1 MRILI
6 VNTSEN
12 VGGAAVAANRLMEAL
27 NNNGVKAKMLVMK
40 KTTHHITV
48 VGLPHAWLQRLHFLW
63 ERFVIYCHLHFSRH
77 NLFAID
83 IANAGTDITS
93 LREFKEAD
101 LIHLSWIN
109 QGMLSLANIK
119 RIVRSGKPVVWTMH
133 DLWTAT
139 GICHYARQCP
149 SFRTG
154 CHNCRLLPRGGG
166 KEDLSRKVWNR
177 KKALY
182 HNANIHFITC
192 SRWLE
197 GQARQ
202 SALMKGQRI
211 TAIPNPIDT
220 RLFAPTDKAEARLK
234 NQLPTDR
241 RIILFV
247 AHRVD
252 DDRKGANYF
261 VEAVNRLADANPHF
275 ANNTCVAAIGRN
287 SESIAALL
295 HVPTYA
301 VGFVTDER
309 QMASVY
315 ATADVF
321 VLPSLEDNLP
331 NTIME
336 SLACGV
342 PCVGFKVGGIPEMI
356 DHRVNGYVANFK
368 DVADLAA
375 GMAWVLDEADARA
388 LSAAARRKVETT
400 YSQSAV
406 ASQYIEVYNEMIA
419 QKTYRI

>member
-1 MRILI
+1 M
-6 VNTSEN
+6 
-12 VGGAAVAANRLMEAL
+12 AANRLMEAL

-40 KTTHHITV
+40 KTTDHITV

-177 KKALY
+177 KMALY

-220 RLFAPTDKAEARLK
+220 RLFVPTDKAEARLK

-287 SESIAALL
+287 SESIASLL

-315 ATADVF
+315 TAADVF

-388 LSAAARRKVETT
+388 LSAAARRKVEMT